1 MKARS
6 IAAALVL
13 SILAAACA
21 NSSAAPGAGSTGG
34 GLPAHSDQ
42 LVLRMDT
49 SGGFVAPS
57 FSQGQ
62 IPGFSL
68 YADGRV
74 ITLGAQI
81 EIYPQPALPPVMVS
95 RVDAAGVQ
103 AILQAALAAGLGTD
117 ADYVDLGSTMI
128 ADAPT
133 TTFTLTA
140 DGQTHVVRV
149 YALGELGSKPEQ
161 MTQDEFDARI
171 ALLDLSTKLGDL
183 RTFVGADDVTDDGA
197 YVTHEMRVWVDTYQP
212 DETLQEPGVAWPG
225 SSPLAEFG
233 SVSQTYGTRCGTV
246 MGDELSALLPLAE
259 QANQLTPWKSDGE
272 RFGLVF
278 RPLLP
283 DESGC

>member
-1 MKARS
+1 VRLRS
-6 IAAALVL
+6 IVATLVL
-13 SILAAACA
+13 SIVAAACA
-21 NSSAAPGAGSTGG
+21 NSSATPGVGSSDGV
-34 GLPAHSDQ
+34 LPDHSDQ
-42 LVLRMDT
+42 LVLRIDT
-49 SGGFVAPS
+49 SGGFVAPT
-57 FSQGQ
+57 FAQGQ

-103 AILQAALAAGLGTD
+103 AILKAAFAAGLDTD
-117 ADYVDLGSTMI
+117 VDYVDLGSTMI

-133 TTFTLTA
+133 TTFTLTT

-149 YALGELGSKPEQ
+149 YALGELGSKPDQ
-161 MTQDEFDARI
+161 MSQAEFEARK
-171 ALLDLSTKLGDL
+171 ALLDFSTKVNDL
-183 RTFVGADDVTDDGA
+183 RTFVGADDVSEDGA
-197 YVTHEMRVWVDTYQP
+197 FVANEMRVWVNDYQP
-212 DETLQEPGVAWPG
+212 DETLPEPGLDWPG
-225 SSPLAEFG
+225 PSPLTDFG
-233 SVSQTYGTRCGTV
+233 SVSQTYGSRCGTV
-246 MGDELSALLPLAE
+246 SGADLSALMPLAE
-259 QANQLTPWKSDGE
+259 QANQLTPWKSDGR